1 MARLRLYDFEATWWR
16 CKITVEGETLT
27 PAPPFE
33 PYNPFQAY
41 IPYGHATRRDQ
52 RSLLYEFLKVNSK
65 DMHAIVAFCERFGV
79 LGPVEEPRGFDDLV
93 LKDSMHKPK
102 ALVDLEDWTLGAH
115 LHRKFGEKPL
125 DPTPAMTPLGLDE
138 FHRVQQLLKRVVT
151 WTQQAKQTSH
161 VAVARKARLNL
172 CYVMNY
178 KLRMVRPRLNWDDH
192 AAQLITGW
200 DVRSLEGALYL
211 MLLFDIQSQ
220 GNILTCPWCHT
231 MFLGDHPRTVF
242 CSLRCQNAH
251 KAQVFRDKHAARSKK
266 VSRDSPSLREPTH
279 GMVPRKGKP
288 APVRKVKQ

>member
-16 CKITVEGETLT
+16 CKLTVEGETLT
-27 PAPPFE
+27 PTPPFE

-41 IPYGHATRRDQ
+41 IPYGRATRRDQ
-52 RSLLYEFLKVNSK
+52 RSLLYEFLKVNPQ
-65 DMHAIVAFCERFGV
+65 DVNAIVAFCERFGV
-79 LGPVEEPRGFDDLV
+79 LGPVEEARGFDDLV
-93 LKDSMHKPK
+93 LADSMHKPK
-102 ALVDLEDWTLGAH
+102 ALRELPDWTLGAY

-125 DPTPAMTPLGLDE
+125 DPTPAMTPLGLDD
-138 FHRVQQLLKRVVT
+138 FRRVQQLLKRAVS
-151 WTQQAKQTSH
+151 WAQQAKQTNG
-161 VAVARKARLNL
+161 VAVARKARLDL

-192 AAQLITGW
+192 AAQWVTGW

-231 MFLGDHPRTVF
+231 MFLGDHPRTVY

-251 KAQVFRDKHAARSKK
+251 KAQVFRDKHAATSTTMNRA
-266 VSRDSPSLREPTH
+266 RPRLRESTH
-279 GMVPRKGKP
+279 ATVARKRKSAPVPR
-288 APVRKVKQ
+288 VKQ